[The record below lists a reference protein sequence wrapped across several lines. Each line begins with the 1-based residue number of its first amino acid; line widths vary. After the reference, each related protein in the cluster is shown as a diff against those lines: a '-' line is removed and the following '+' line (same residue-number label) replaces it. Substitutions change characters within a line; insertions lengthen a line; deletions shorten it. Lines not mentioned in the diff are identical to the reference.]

1 MNWGWLIVFPFCCAF
16 NLFIF
21 VIIKT
26 LFLCLD
32 LMYKWEISNQW
43 SIAQSGVSW
52 LLFNPTVQEL
62 ITHLLLVIKNMNC
75 VSIDVSLTSFLGL
88 LFLQW
93 FCSIQFWDACVFY
106 CINVE
111 AFWLWSSLQV
121 NGCIMEFLDINKMSF
136 SLIDPESPF
145 ILCLKG

>member
-1 MNWGWLIVFPFCCAF
+1 MVDCFPFLLCF
-16 NLFIF
+16 QF
-21 VIIKT
+21 VYIRYHWNS
-26 LFLCLD
+26 FLCLD
-32 LMYKWEISNQW
+32 LMDKWEISNQW
-43 SIAQSGVSW
+43 SIVQSGVSW

-62 ITHLLLVIKNMNC
+62 ITHHLLVIKNMNC

-121 NGCIMEFLDINKMSF
+121 NGCIMEFLEINKMSF
-136 SLIDPESPF
+136 SLIDPENPL
-145 ILCLKG
+145 ILCSKG